1 MSSDLHRRPDALRA
15 KTTALPKEFEAAPTL
30 DEWAFVCAFGNG
42 PLILTGCCSGDAG
55 LARVLEDR
63 TETIMPPAHLLP
75 SPRQPRA
82 WEIV

>member
-1 MSSDLHRRPDALRA
+1 MSGDLHRQADNVCA

-30 DEWAFVCAFGNG
+30 DEWAFVRAFGNG
-42 PLILTGCCSGDAG
+42 SLILTGCCSGDAG

-63 TETIMPPAHLLP
+63 TEMAMPPAYLVP